1 MATQTKEKDPKQSG
15 EKPPFDEPQQQ
26 PPGREQDMRTK
37 PDHGESSYRGSGRLD
52 GKVAL
57 ITGGD
62 SGIGKAVA
70 IAYAREGADVA
81 FGYLPQEEQ
90 DAQETIHWIEDAGR
104 KAMPMAGD
112 ITQEAYCRKIVDR
125 TIGDLGRL
133 DILVNNAAFQMT
145 HEKLEE
151 FSSEEW
157 DHTFRT
163 NIYGMFYLSKA
174 ALQRMKKGGAIIN
187 TASVQA
193 YKPKG
198 NLLAYATTKGA
209 IVTFTK
215 ALSELAADQGVRVN
229 AVAPGPVWTPLI
241 PSTMPE
247 QKVKQFGKSDTF
259 ERPAQPA
266 ELAPAYVFLAATQDS
281 SYITGSVL
289 DLTGGRMLP

>member
-1 MATQTKEKDPKQSG
+1 MPSHTTEIDPKERG
-15 EKPPFDEPQQQ
+15 KKPPFDEKKQ
-26 PPGREQDMRTK
+26 PTPGSEHEMRNK
-37 PDHGESSYRGSGRLD
+37 PDHGEESYRGHDRLR

-70 IAYAREGADVA
+70 IAFAREGADVA
-81 FGYLPQEEQ
+81 VSYLPEEEK
-90 DAQETIHWIEDAGR
+90 DAKDTIYWVGQAGR
-104 KAMPMAGD
+104 RALPMPGD
-112 ITQEAYCRKIVDR
+112 ITSEEHCREMVER
-125 TIGDLGRL
+125 TIREFGRL
-133 DILVNNAAFQMT
+133 DILVNNAAYQMT
-145 HEKLEE
+145 HEKIDE

-163 NIYGMFYLSKA
+163 NIYAMFYLSKA
-174 ALQRMKKGGAIIN
+174 ALPRMQKGGAIIN

-193 YKPKG
+193 YEPKG
-198 NLLAYATTKGA
+198 HLLAYATTKGA

-215 ALSELAADQGVRVN
+215 ALSDLALEHGVRVN

-247 QKVKQFGKSDTF
+247 KKVKEFGKSDEL

-266 ELAPAYVFLAATQDS
+266 ELAPVYVFLAATQES
-281 SYITGSVL
+281 SYITAAVM
-289 DLTGGRMLP
+289 DLTGGRKLP